1 MNKPTCRWMQYA
13 LDALQI
19 EEYIARYVLSFRRS
33 WLRDWQAHGL
43 IRDTLLSAQVRR
55 PAGIEADGDDLIRKV
70 KVAFVDLM
78 TEE

>member
-1 MNKPTCRWMQYA
+1 MSKPTCRWMQYA

-33 WLRDWQAHGL
+33 WLRDWQAHDL
-43 IRDTLLSAQVRR
+43 LHDTLLSAQLRR
-55 PAGIEADGDDLIRKV
+55 AAGIEVDGDDLVRKV

-78 TEE
+78 TGG